1 MGGKEDDGDKEVVAV
16 IREVGGEGEYSF
28 FFGLEL
34 D

>member
-28 FFGLEL
+28 QKIS
-34 D
+34 